1 MITKVVLL
9 TALGLVL
16 SALDIEAWASWSICG
31 CFLAWGWHM
40 RAEGYDD
47 ATETAQAVWQ
57 AAQRAVEE
65 VRAHNN
71 KQQQQDSTHND

>member
-1 MITKVVLL
+1 MITKVALL

-57 AAQRAVEE
+57 AAQRALEE
-65 VRAHNN
+65 VRAH
-71 KQQQQDSTHND
+71 KQQQQDTGND

>member
-1 MITKVVLL
+1 
-9 TALGLVL
+9 
-16 SALDIEAWASWSICG
+16 
-31 CFLAWGWHM
+31 M

-57 AAQRAVEE
+57 ASQRAVEE

-71 KQQQQDSTHND
+71 KQQGQDTGND